1 MKRRLKNHDK
11 LHLKNYRESLG
22 IETKHGRGEGKKKNK
37 WLETNDGQV
46 VFARV

>member
-22 IETKHGRGEGKKKNK
+22 IETKHGRKGEEG
-37 WLETNDGQV
+37 
-46 VFARV
+46 ARGRKRTSG